1 MSSPIRLKEI
11 RETTG
16 LSQKAFA
23 EYLHIPIRTY
33 EQWEAGKRNPPSYLV
48 DLIEYKIRSEDISQR

>member
-1 MSSPIRLKEI
+1 MNSSIRLKEI

-23 EYLHIPIRTY
+23 EYLRIPVRTY

-48 DLIEYKIRSEDISQR
+48 DLIEYKIRAEYISQR